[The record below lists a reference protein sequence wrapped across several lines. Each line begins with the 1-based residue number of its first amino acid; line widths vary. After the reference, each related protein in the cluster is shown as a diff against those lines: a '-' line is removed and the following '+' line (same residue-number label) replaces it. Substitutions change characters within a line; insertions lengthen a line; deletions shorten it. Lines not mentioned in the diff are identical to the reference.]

1 MDYEVQQL
9 QDSAITSELLKG
21 ILDIPDIT
29 ENDYIMDEDFA
40 DIYKYSKYYTLT
52 EDNAKNKKLL
62 LMAYFYYTENNK
74 LFKIAPPPRSRKLN
88 RVKPIVNQL
97 CLPRKSDFTF

>member
-29 ENDYIMDEDFA
+29 ENDYIMDKDFA

-62 LMAYFYYTENNK
+62 LMADFYYIE
-74 LFKIAPPPRSRKLN
+74 
-88 RVKPIVNQL
+88 
-97 CLPRKSDFTF
+97 